1 MRSTEGA
8 TCPTRSPRPLEPPR
22 GLPPAL
28 LGEFLPAPQLL
39 AGRLAASTVA
49 IYTRDCTAYV
59 AFCGYDSTV
68 VLAAETLRRWRTHL
82 VADTALSPHTINRM
96 LAAVR
101 RVMREGAVH
110 GLVAREVAEA
120 FGQVEG
126 VSVVALRH
134 RLKVHAR
141 VRLTPAQMRQL
152 CEAPDPQTLLGV
164 RDRALLL
171 TLATSGCRIAEVV
184 ALTPAHVTPRDGAY
198 FLQVLG
204 KRQHTPREA
213 PLSQEAAA
221 AIQTWLA
228 PRGAGRPHTPLFT
241 RFTGGGWRSTTQP
254 LSVSSAW
261 RVVRKYALQCG
272 LPHVKPHDFRRF
284 VGTELAQRDLRQ
296 AQKALGHQRLETTV
310 QHYVLDELQPGL
322 TEDLF

>member
-1 MRSTEGA
+1 M
-8 TCPTRSPRPLEPPR
+8 PRAQPPAPR
-22 GLPPAL
+22 APARLPRAL
-28 LGEFLPAPQLL
+28 LGEFLPSPQLL

-49 IYTRDCTAYV
+49 IYTWDCTAYV
-59 AFCGYDSTV
+59 AFCGYDSAV

-82 VADTALSPHTINRM
+82 VVDTTLSPHTINRM

-101 RVMREGAVH
+101 RVMREGAVQ

-126 VSVVALRH
+126 VSVAALRH
-134 RLKVHAR
+134 RLKAHAR
-141 VRLTPAQMRQL
+141 VRITPAQMRQL
-152 CEAPDPQTLLGV
+152 CEAPALQTLLGG

-171 TLATSGCRIAEVV
+171 TLATSGCRISEVV
-184 ALTPAHVTPRDGAY
+184 TLTPAQVTPRDGSY

-221 AIQTWLA
+221 AIQAWLA
-228 PRGAGRPHTPLFT
+228 QRGAGRPDTPLFT
-241 RFTGGGWRSTTQP
+241 RFAGGGWRPTTQP

-284 VGTELAQRDLRQ
+284 VGTELAKRDLRQ

-322 TEDLF
+322 TEHLF

>member
-1 MRSTEGA
+1 MSSPTGA
-8 TCPTRSPRPLEPPR
+8 LQRPPR
-22 GLPPAL
+22 LPPAL
-28 LGEFLPAPQLL
+28 VGEFLPAPQLL

-49 IYTRDCTAYV
+49 LYTWDCAAYV
-59 AFCGYDSTV
+59 TFAGYDSTV
-68 VLAAETLRRWRTHL
+68 VLAAETLRRWRTYL
-82 VADTALSPHTINRM
+82 VQDTVLSPHTINRM
-96 LAAVR
+96 LAAVK
-101 RVMREGAVH
+101 RVIREGAVQ

-120 FGQVEG
+120 FRQVEG
-126 VSVVALRH
+126 VSVAALRH
-134 RLKVHAR
+134 RLKAQAR
-141 VRLTPAQMRQL
+141 VRITPAQMRQL
-152 CEAPDPQTLLGV
+152 CEAPALQTLLGV

-171 TLATSGCRIAEVV
+171 TLATSGCRISEVV
-184 ALTPAHVTPRDGAY
+184 ALTPAQVTPRDGSY

-221 AIQTWLA
+221 AIQAWLA
-228 PRGAGRPHTPLFT
+228 QRGAGRPDTPLFT
-241 RFTGGGWRSTTQP
+241 RFAGGGWRPTTQL
-254 LSVSSAW
+254 LSISSAW

-284 VGTELAQRDLRQ
+284 VGTELAKRDLRQ

>member
-1 MRSTEGA
+1 MPHGDQRA
-8 TCPTRSPRPLEPPR
+8 PLAPTRLPR
-22 GLPPAL
+22 AL
-28 LGEFLPAPQLL
+28 LGEFLPSPQLL

-49 IYTRDCTAYV
+49 IYTWDCAAYV

-68 VLAAETLRRWRTHL
+68 VLMAETLRRWRTYL
-82 VADTALSPHTINRM
+82 VQDTVLSPHTINRM
-96 LAAVR
+96 LAAVK
-101 RVMREGAVH
+101 RVLREGAVQ
-110 GLVAREVAEA
+110 GLLARDVAEA

-134 RLKVHAR
+134 RLKAQAR
-141 VRLTPAQMRQL
+141 VRITPAQMRQL
-152 CEAPDPQTLLGV
+152 CEAPPTGTLLGV

-171 TLATSGCRIAEVV
+171 TLATSGCRISEVV
-184 ALTPAHVTPRDGAY
+184 TLTPAQVTPRDGSY

-213 PLSQEAAA
+213 PLSQEAAT
-221 AIQTWLA
+221 AIQAWLTQRGPGA
-228 PRGAGRPHTPLFT
+228 PGLPIFT
-241 RFTGGGWRSTTQP
+241 RFVGGGWQATLQP

-284 VGTELAQRDLRQ
+284 VGTELAKRDLRQ

-322 TEDLF
+322 TEHLF

>member
-1 MRSTEGA
+1 MPPGDQPAPRA
-8 TCPTRSPRPLEPPR
+8 PTRLPR
-22 GLPPAL
+22 AL
-28 LGEFLPAPQLL
+28 LGEFLPSPQLL
-39 AGRLAASTVA
+39 AGRLVASTVA
-49 IYTRDCTAYV
+49 IYTWDCAAYV

-68 VLAAETLRRWRTHL
+68 VLMAETLRRWRTYL
-82 VADTALSPHTINRM
+82 VQDTVLSPHTINRM
-96 LAAVR
+96 LAAVK
-101 RVMREGAVH
+101 RVMREGA
-110 GLVAREVAEA
+110 RDVAEA
-120 FGQVEG
+120 CGQVEG

-134 RLKVHAR
+134 RLKAQAR
-141 VRLTPAQMRQL
+141 VRITPAQMRQL
-152 CEAPDPQTLLGV
+152 CSAPDGQTLLG
-164 RDRALLL
+164 RRAGALLL
-171 TLATSGCRIAEVV
+171 TLATSGCRISEVV
-184 ALTPAHVTPRDGAY
+184 ALTPAQVTTRDGAS

-221 AIQTWLA
+221 AIQNWLA
-228 PRGAGRPHTPLFT
+228 QRGVGRPDTPLFT
-241 RFTGGGWRSTTQP
+241 RFAGGGWRPTTAP

-284 VGTELAQRDLRQ
+284 VGTELARRDLRQ

>member
-1 MRSTEGA
+1 MPPGDPSAPVAPVRL
-8 TCPTRSPRPLEPPR
+8 PR
-22 GLPPAL
+22 AL
-28 LGEFLPAPQLL
+28 LGEFLPSPQLL

-49 IYTRDCTAYV
+49 IYTWDCAAYV
-59 AFCGYDSTV
+59 AFCGYESTV
-68 VLAAETLRRWRTHL
+68 VLLAETLRRWRTYL
-82 VADTALSPHTINRM
+82 VQDTVLSPHTINRM

-101 RVMREGAVH
+101 RVMREGAIH

-120 FGQVEG
+120 FRQVEG
-126 VSVVALRH
+126 VSVAALRH
-134 RLKVHAR
+134 RLKAQAR
-141 VRLTPAQMRQL
+141 VRITPAQMRQL
-152 CEAPDPQTLLGV
+152 CEAPAPQTLLGV
-164 RDRALLL
+164 RDHALLL
-171 TLATSGCRIAEVV
+171 TLATSGCRISEVV
-184 ALTPAHVTPRDGAY
+184 ALTPAQVTPRDGSY

-221 AIQTWLA
+221 AIQAWLTQRGPGA
-228 PRGAGRPHTPLFT
+228 PGRPIFT
-241 RFTGGGWRSTTQP
+241 RFVGGGWQPTLQP

-284 VGTELAQRDLRQ
+284 VGTELAKRDLRQ
-296 AQKALGHQRLETTV
+296 AQRALGHRRLETTV

-322 TEDLF
+322 TEHLF

>member
-1 MRSTEGA
+1 MPPGDPSAPVT
-8 TCPTRSPRPLEPPR
+8 PTRLPR
-22 GLPPAL
+22 AL
-28 LGEFLPAPQLL
+28 LGEFLPSPQLL

-49 IYTRDCTAYV
+49 IYTWDCTAYV
-59 AFCGYDSTV
+59 TFCGYESTV
-68 VLAAETLRRWRTHL
+68 VLAAETLRRWRTSL
-82 VADTALSPHTINRM
+82 VQDTVLSPHTINRM
-96 LAAVR
+96 LAAVK
-101 RVMREGAVH
+101 RVMREGAVQ

-120 FGQVEG
+120 FAQVEG
-126 VSVVALRH
+126 VSVTALRH
-134 RLKVHAR
+134 RLKAHAR
-141 VRLTPAQMRQL
+141 VRITPAQMRQL
-152 CEAPDPQTLLGV
+152 CEAPPAATGLGV

-184 ALTPAHVTPRDGAY
+184 TLTPAQVTPRDGSY

-221 AIQTWLA
+221 AIQAWLTQ
-228 PRGAGRPHTPLFT
+228 RGAGRPDTPLFT
-241 RFTGGGWRSTTQP
+241 RFAGGGWQATLQA
-254 LSVSSAW
+254 LSVSAAW

-272 LPHVKPHDFRRF
+272 LLHVKPHDFRRF
-284 VGTELAQRDLRQ
+284 VGTELAKRDLRQ

-322 TEDLF
+322 TEGLF

>member
-1 MRSTEGA
+1 V
-8 TCPTRSPRPLEPPR
+8 
-22 GLPPAL
+22 
-28 LGEFLPAPQLL
+28 GEFLPTPQLL

-49 IYTRDCTAYV
+49 MYTWDCAAYV
-59 AFCGYDSTV
+59 TFGGYDSTV
-68 VLAAETLRRWRTHL
+68 VLRAETLRRWRTYL
-82 VADTALSPHTINRM
+82 VADTRLSPHTINRM
-96 LAAVR
+96 LAAVK
-101 RVMREGAVH
+101 RVVKEGALQ
-110 GLVAREVAEA
+110 GLVDRAVAEA
-120 FGQVEG
+120 FAQVEG
-126 VSVVALRH
+126 VSVGALRH
-134 RLKVHAR
+134 RLKAHAR
-141 VRLTPAQMRQL
+141 VRITPAQMRQL
-152 CEAPDPQTLLGV
+152 CDAPSAGTLLGV

-171 TLATSGCRIAEVV
+171 TLATSGCRISEVV
-184 ALTPAHVTPRDGAY
+184 TLTPAQVTPRDGSY

-228 PRGAGRPHTPLFT
+228 QRGTGRPDTPLFT
-241 RFTGGGWRSTTQP
+241 RFAGGGWRPTTAP

-284 VGTELAQRDLRQ
+284 VGTELAKRDLRQ

>member
-1 MRSTEGA
+1 M
-8 TCPTRSPRPLEPPR
+8 PRAQPPAPR
-22 GLPPAL
+22 APARLPPAL

-49 IYTRDCTAYV
+49 IYTWDCTAYV
-59 AFCGYDSTV
+59 AFCGYDSAV
-68 VLAAETLRRWRTHL
+68 VLAAETLRHWRTHL
-82 VADTALSPHTINRM
+82 VVDTTLSPHTINRM

-101 RVMREGAVH
+101 RVMREGAVQ

-141 VRLTPAQMRQL
+141 VRITPAQMRQL
-152 CEAPDPQTLLGV
+152 CEAPAAGTLLGG

-171 TLATSGCRIAEVV
+171 TLATSGCRISEVV
-184 ALTPAHVTPRDGAY
+184 TLTPAQVTPRDGSY

-213 PLSQEAAA
+213 PLAQEAAA
-221 AIQTWLA
+221 AIQAWLA
-228 PRGAGRPHTPLFT
+228 QRGAGRPDTRLFT
-241 RFTGGGWRSTTQP
+241 RFAGGGWRPTTAP

-284 VGTELAQRDLRQ
+284 VGTELAKRDLRQ

-322 TEDLF
+322 TEHLF

>member
-1 MRSTEGA
+1 MPHGDQA
-8 TCPTRSPRPLEPPR
+8 APLAPTR
-22 GLPPAL
+22 LPPAL

-49 IYTRDCTAYV
+49 IYAWDCAAYV

-68 VLAAETLRRWRTHL
+68 VLTAETLRRWRTYL
-82 VADTALSPHTINRM
+82 VQDTVLSPHTINRM

-101 RVMREGAVH
+101 RVMREGAVQ

-120 FGQVEG
+120 FRQVEG
-126 VSVVALRH
+126 VSVAALRH
-134 RLKVHAR
+134 RLKAQAR
-141 VRLTPAQMRQL
+141 VRITPAQMRQL
-152 CEAPDPQTLLGV
+152 CSAPDGQTLLGR
-164 RDRALLL
+164 RDGALLL
-171 TLATSGCRIAEVV
+171 TLATSGCRISEVV
-184 ALTPAHVTPRDGAY
+184 ALTPAQVTTRDGAS

-204 KRQHTPREA
+204 KRQHAPREA
-213 PLSQEAAA
+213 PLSHEAAA
-221 AIQTWLA
+221 AIQAWLA
-228 PRGAGRPHTPLFT
+228 QRGAGRPDTPLFT
-241 RFTGGGWRSTTQP
+241 RCAGGGWRPTMAS

-284 VGTELAQRDLRQ
+284 VGTELAKRDLRQ

-322 TEDLF
+322 TEHLF